1 MKNNSRVNIMTMIH
15 DLWIMRE
22 NGIVLYQKCSGD
34 VINGDLF
41 GGFMSAINSVAALM
55 SNSDIQSM
63 IMGNKKLSM
72 IKRHGILFIAFHDK
86 RDRESK
92 VDKKLVE
99 LSRLFFKQYT
109 PDMLENWQGNTEI
122 FTTLNKEIDNI
133 FMTYDEIAKQIF
145 NAL

>member
-63 IMGNKKLSM
+63 I
-72 IKRHGILFIAFHDK
+72 
-86 RDRESK
+86 K

-133 FMTYDEIAKQIF
+133 FMTSDEIAKQIF

>member
-1 MKNNSRVNIMTMIH
+1 MTMIH